1 MFFMRFVKLSSL
13 LLFSLLALSGCLEKT
28 GNLKP
33 LRIVC
38 LGDSITY
45 GYKLADPERESYP
58 SQLARLSHGQWNVL
72 NSGVNGAT
80 VLNKGD
86 IPITAQKEYGRA
98 IKFQPDVVVLM
109 LGTNDT
115 KNANWRYVDEFIGD
129 YVRIVKNFRELPSNP
144 HVISCSVPPISGD
157 YPNGINVKRAKEVNK
172 LLKKAVMASK
182 VDSLDIYTP
191 MLQDASLF
199 IDGIH
204 PNVQGAQAIAGL
216 VLEKISGL

>member
-1 MFFMRFVKLSSL
+1 MSFMRFVKFSSL
-13 LLFSLLALSGCLEKT
+13 VLFSLLALSGCLEKT
-28 GNLKP
+28 GNLKS

-58 SQLARLSHGQWNVL
+58 AQLARLSHGQWNVL

-80 VLNKGD
+80 VLNRGD
-86 IPITAQKEYGRA
+86 IPITAQKAYERA
-98 IKFQPDVVVLM
+98 INFQPDVVVLM

-115 KNANWRYVDEFIGD
+115 KNKNWRYVDEFVGD
-129 YVRIVKNFRELPSNP
+129 YMGIIKAFRGLPSSP

-157 YPNGINVKRAKEVNK
+157 YPNGINTKRAKEVNK
-172 LLKKAVMASK
+172 LLKKAVIASK
-182 VDSLDIYTP
+182 VDSLNIYSP
-191 MLQDASLF
+191 MSQRKYLF
-199 IDGIH
+199 VDGIH
-204 PNVQGAQAIAGL
+204 PNVHGAQTIAGL

>member
-1 MFFMRFVKLSSL
+1 MSFIRFVKSSSTAFFILLS
-13 LLFSLLALSGCLEKT
+13 LSGCLDKT
-28 GNLKP
+28 ANLKP

-58 SQLARLSHGQWNVL
+58 AQLARLSHRQWNVL

-80 VLNKGD
+80 VLKKGD
-86 IPITAQKEYGRA
+86 IPITAQKAYERA
-98 IKFQPDVVVLM
+98 INFRPDVVVLM

-115 KNANWRYVDEFIGD
+115 KNKNWQYVEEFVDD
-129 YVRIVKNFRELPSNP
+129 YMGIIKTFRGLPSNP

-157 YPNGINVKRAKEVNK
+157 YPNGINTRRAIEVNK
-172 LLKKAVMASK
+172 LLKKAVIAGK
-182 VDSLDIYTP
+182 VDSLNIYSP
-191 MLQDASLF
+191 MSQSKSLF

-204 PNVQGAQAIAGL
+204 PNVYGAQTIAGL

>member
-1 MFFMRFVKLSSL
+1 MSLMRFVKFSSL
-13 LLFSLLALSGCLEKT
+13 GLFVLLTLSGCLDKT
-28 GNLKP
+28 RSLKP

-58 SQLARLSHGQWNVL
+58 AQLARLSHGQWTVL

-86 IPITAQKEYGRA
+86 IPITAQNAYERA
-98 IKFQPDVVVLM
+98 IKFRPDVVVLM

-115 KNANWRYVDEFIGD
+115 KNKNWQYVDEFVGD
-129 YVRIVKNFRELPSNP
+129 YMGLVKTFRDLPSGP

-157 YPNGINVKRAKEVNK
+157 YPNGINTKRANEVNK
-172 LLKKAVMASK
+172 LVKKAVIASK
-182 VDSLDIYTP
+182 VDSLNIYTP
-191 MLQDASLF
+191 MSQGKSLF

-204 PNVQGAQAIAGL
+204 PNVQGAQTIAGL
-216 VLEKISGL
+216 VLKKISGL